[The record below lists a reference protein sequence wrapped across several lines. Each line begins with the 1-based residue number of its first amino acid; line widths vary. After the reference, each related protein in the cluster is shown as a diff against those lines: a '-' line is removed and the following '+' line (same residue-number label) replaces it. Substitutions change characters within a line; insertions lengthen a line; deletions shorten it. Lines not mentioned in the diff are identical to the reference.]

1 MSPSRR
7 PIRRP
12 ARRLSGMKSRP
23 RRRNQRSALE
33 SKLNHSHLPPERS
46 VAAKPSPAKVSVEC
60 PHCGFKQM
68 EYAAAK
74 STMCRQCG
82 SHFAPSAPKPEIRL
96 RTKEERVEPA
106 ASAPDPSL
114 FQKIEGLWNKHH
126 SSEIECFDCKAK
138 HEVSSAASSSF
149 CPKCSTHVD
158 LRNYKITTSFSRSIK
173 TQGEIHVTPKGDLSS
188 TTVTCRS
195 AIIEGKMRG
204 NMNCV
209 GTATINY
216 VGKIPGRLTADN
228 MIIDRKSDVHFFRR
242 IRVKSIEI
250 RGRMTGEIIAEGT
263 VVIHRNALLDGN
275 VTARSIS
282 VEKGGIFSGQL
293 IIGTSGLSQAEL
305 LPAAAASAP
314 VTEQDPA
321 LAVPH
326 PMPAT

>member
-1 MSPSRR
+1 
-7 PIRRP
+7 
-12 ARRLSGMKSRP
+12 
-23 RRRNQRSALE
+23 
-33 SKLNHSHLPPERS
+33 
-46 VAAKPSPAKVSVEC
+46 VAKPSPAKVSVEC

-82 SHFAPSAPKPEIRL
+82 SHFAPSAPRPEIRL
-96 RTKEERVEPA
+96 RPKEERVEPA
-106 ASAPDPSL
+106 ASASDPSL
-114 FQKIEGLWNKHH
+114 LQKIEGFWNKHH

-173 TQGEIHVTPKGDLSS
+173 TQGEVHVTPKGDLSS

-195 AIIEGKMRG
+195 ALIEGKMRG

-209 GTATINY
+209 GTATINF
-216 VGKIPGRLTADN
+216 VGKIPGRLTAETVL
-228 MIIDRKSDVHFFRR
+228 IDRKSDVHFFRR
-242 IRVKSIEI
+242 LRVKTIEI
-250 RGRMTGEIIAEGT
+250 RGRMTGEIVAEGA

-275 VTARSIS
+275 VTAKSIS
-282 VEKGGIFSGQL
+282 VEKGGIFLGQL

-305 LPAAAASAP
+305 LPEASGAAAAPGAP
-314 VTEQDPA
+314 EAPPV
-321 LAVPH
+321 AVPH
-326 PMPAT
+326 PVPAT

>member
-1 MSPSRR
+1 
-7 PIRRP
+7 
-12 ARRLSGMKSRP
+12 
-23 RRRNQRSALE
+23 
-33 SKLNHSHLPPERS
+33 

-60 PHCGFKQM
+60 PHCGFKQS

-82 SHFAPSAPKPEIRL
+82 SHFAPSAPKQEIRL
-96 RTKEERVEPA
+96 RPKEERVEAAVA
-106 ASAPDPSL
+106 ASSDSSL
-114 FQKIEGLWNKHH
+114 RQKFEGLWNKHH

-138 HEVSSAASSSF
+138 HEVSSAATSSF

-173 TQGEIHVTPKGDLSS
+173 TQGEVHITAKGDLSS

-195 AIIEGKMRG
+195 AVIEGKMRG

-228 MIIDRKSDVHFFRR
+228 IVVDRKSDVHFFRR
-242 IRVKSIEI
+242 IRVKTIEI
-250 RGRMTGEIIAEGT
+250 RGRMTGEIVAEGA
-263 VVIHRNALLDGN
+263 VVISRNALLDGN
-275 VTARSIS
+275 VTAKSIS
-282 VEKGGIFSGQL
+282 VEKGGIFMGEL
-293 IIGTSGLSQAEL
+293 IIGTSGLAQGEL
-305 LPAAAASAP
+305 LPEATAAPVAAAADEAAP
-314 VTEQDPA
+314 

-326 PMPAT
+326 PLPAA